1 MAEGAEI
8 ERATRNTPPHVRRGS
23 WWQSADG
30 RRTMVV
36 IEVWHDR
43 LSQDQNHEYE
53 ISERGQ
59 FQNRR
64 VAGRLFWADIQ
75 AGRLK
80 EIFE

>member
-1 MAEGAEI
+1 MAEGAED

-36 IEVWHDR
+36 IAIWYDK
-43 LSQDQNHEYE
+43 LSQDRKHEYE

-59 FQNRR
+59 FQNKM
-64 VAGRLFWADIQ
+64 VEGRLFWADIQ

-80 EIFE
+80 EIIE